1 MSPVSLIWSTPDAE
15 ALITRMARVSNP
27 ANADNIETAPRL
39 LRYLIRHRHWSP
51 FEMASMCV
59 RIETERDIAAQI
71 LRHRSFSFQEY
82 STRYAEAQPYTLP
95 ALRRQD
101 TVNRQNS
108 FDDLDPD
115 TVADFQDSIRTA
127 LDQVEVTYRKMLAA
141 GVAKETARRILPLC
155 TRTTM
160 YMSGTLRSWVT
171 YIALREKVDTQLEH
185 REIALAAKEL
195 FRAEFP
201 NISDALG
208 GSEAA
213 WHEVTGQ

>member
-1 MSPVSLIWSTPDAE
+1 MSVSLIWSTPHAE
-15 ALITRMARVSNP
+15 ALITKMARVSNP
-27 ANADNIETAPRL
+27 ANADNMETAPRL

-59 RIETERDIAAQI
+59 RIETERDIETQI
-71 LRHRSFSFQEY
+71 LRHRSFSFQSF

-108 FDDLDPD
+108 FDDLDPE
-115 TVADFQDSIRTA
+115 VIADFQDTIQTSLNQIELTYHQM
-127 LDQVEVTYRKMLAA
+127 LDA

-155 TRTTM
+155 TKTTL
-160 YMSGTLRSWVT
+160 YMAGTLRSWVT
-171 YIALREKVDTQLEH
+171 FIALREKVDTQLEH
-185 REIALAAKEL
+185 RQIALAAKEL

-201 NISDALG
+201 NIAEALG
-208 GSEAA
+208 GMDGA
-213 WHEVTGQ
+213 WAEVTGQ